1 MPLGILKITFI
12 MKISK
17 KTVSV
22 ILSAAL
28 MLPAVSCANE
38 PAGREDDGKFNI
50 VTSFYP
56 MQILVMNVA
65 GGIDGVTVE
74 CMSDPNIGC
83 IHDHVFT
90 TDDLRK
96 VENADVYVENGLEL
110 ETFNDQLLNAY
121 PDLTIIEAASEVTDA
136 PEDEGEVNGHVWTSI
151 DDYIIEIR
159 TVSAALSEAD
169 PDHASEYEA
178 NAEEYIGKIEQLRS
192 GYEDQ
197 IAAAEGMSVLVVDET
212 LPSFCEWLGLD
223 YRVVETDHEQSALSA
238 GDIADIIDWMNDNGV
253 TVIFV
258 SSESDTGIAD
268 SIASEIGGSIFEFD
282 TCMTGEVYADAYL
295 DQMVNNLE
303 LLQYLG

>member
-1 MPLGILKITFI
+1 MPVGILKITFI

-17 KTVSV
+17 KIVSV
-22 ILSAAL
+22 ILSVAL
-28 MLPAVSCANE
+28 MTPLMSCANE
-38 PAGREDDGKFNI
+38 PAKREDDGVFNI

-169 PDHASEYEA
+169 PSHADVWPRR
-178 NAEEYIGKIEQLRS
+178 ICP
-192 GYEDQ
+192 
-197 IAAAEGMSVLVVDET
+197 AA
-212 LPSFCEWLGLD
+212 
-223 YRVVETDHEQSALSA
+223 
-238 GDIADIIDWMNDNGV
+238 
-253 TVIFV
+253 
-258 SSESDTGIAD
+258 
-268 SIASEIGGSIFEFD
+268 
-282 TCMTGEVYADAYL
+282 
-295 DQMVNNLE
+295 
-303 LLQYLG
+303 

>member
-1 MPLGILKITFI
+1 
-12 MKISK
+12 MKTSK
-17 KTVSV
+17 KIASV

-28 MLPAVSCANE
+28 MMPLVSCANE
-38 PAGREDDGKFNI
+38 PSGREDDGKFNI

-96 VENADVYVENGLEL
+96 VENADVYVENGLDL
-110 ETFNDQLLNAY
+110 ETFNDQLISAY
-121 PDLTIIEAASEVTDA
+121 PGLTIIEAASEVTDA

-159 TVSAALSEAD
+159 TVSAALGAAD
-169 PDHASEYEA
+169 PAHAAEYET
-178 NAEEYIGKIEQLRS
+178 NAEAYIGRVEQLKS
-192 GYEDQ
+192 DYADQ
-197 IAAAEGMSVLVVDET
+197 IASAEGTGVLVIDET

-223 YRVVETDHEQSALSA
+223 YEVVETDHEQSALSA
-238 GDIADIIDWMNDNGV
+238 GDIADTIDWMNANGV
-253 TVIFV
+253 MVIFV
-258 SSESDTGIAD
+258 SADTDAGIAD
-268 SIASEIGGSIFEFD
+268 AIAAETEGTVMELN

-295 DQMVNNLE
+295 DQMESNLQ
-303 LLQYLG
+303 LLQNLG

>member
-178 NAEEYIGKIEQLRS
+178 NAEEYIGKIERLRS

-238 GDIADIIDWMNDNGV
+238 GDIADTIDWMNGNGV

-258 SSESDTGIAD
+258 SAASDAGIAD
-268 SIASEIGGSIFEFD
+268 AIASEIGGSIVEFD

-295 DQMVNNLE
+295 DQMGNNLE

>member
-1 MPLGILKITFI
+1 
-12 MKISK
+12 
-17 KTVSV
+17 
-22 ILSAAL
+22 

-151 DDYIIEIR
+151 DDYIIEISFR
-159 TVSAALSEAD
+159 NTRSCRCRPLQGS
-169 PDHASEYEA
+169 
-178 NAEEYIGKIEQLRS
+178 GRS
-192 GYEDQ
+192 G
-197 IAAAEGMSVLVVDET
+197 
-212 LPSFCEWLGLD
+212 
-223 YRVVETDHEQSALSA
+223 
-238 GDIADIIDWMNDNGV
+238 
-253 TVIFV
+253 
-258 SSESDTGIAD
+258 
-268 SIASEIGGSIFEFD
+268 
-282 TCMTGEVYADAYL
+282 
-295 DQMVNNLE
+295 
-303 LLQYLG
+303 

>member
-1 MPLGILKITFI
+1 MSNIRKIASILLTAA
-12 MKISK
+12 M
-17 KTVSV
+17 TVS
-22 ILSAAL
+22 LA
-28 MLPAVSCANE
+28 SCANE
-38 PAGREDDGKFNI
+38 PAQREDDGEFNI

-56 MQILVMNVA
+56 MQILAMNVA

-96 VENADVYVENGLEL
+96 VENADVYIENGLDL

-136 PEDEGEVNGHVWTSI
+136 PEDEDEVNGHVWTSI

-159 TVSAALSEAD
+159 TVSEALSEAD
-169 PDHASEYEA
+169 PDHAQEYEA
-178 NAEEYIGKIEQLRS
+178 NAEEYIGRIEELRS
-192 GYEDQ
+192 RYEDQ
-197 IAAAEGMSVLVVDET
+197 IAAVQGMSVLVVDET
-212 LPSFCEWLGLD
+212 LPSFCVWLGLD
-223 YRVVETDHEQSALSA
+223 YETVETDHEQSALSA
-238 GDIADIIDWMNDNGV
+238 GDIADTIDWMNDNGV

-258 SSESDTGIAD
+258 SSDNDTGIAD
-268 SIASEIGGSIFEFD
+268 SIAAEINGSIFDFY
-282 TCMTGEVYADAYL
+282 TCMTGEVYADAYI
-295 DQMVNNLE
+295 DQMTNNLE